1 MPAKKKPEPLE
12 KIDPPKVDVS
22 EDGIDFAPIIF
33 DVVVE
38 FGQPITPTEVA
49 ELTAMDLARVTE
61 LLDGLVTEGKLVLGD
76 DQFYRL
82 ATVAADA
89 DLVAPPVP
97 DLEDLVARGE
107 VTLEVDY
114 DDTIATPSLDPAA
127 NLEGPSTVV
136 YLPSSDIV
144 AFLKN
149 INLPPQLIA
158 GFGMPSE
165 VHGFLAFEDA
175 TPSTEEP
182 QPTSAFRVVLYGKH
196 MNVAARL
203 NPNQPGYVGEVVPS
217 AAPRL
222 SMPEGGPE

>member
-82 ATVAADA
+82 ATVAAPPIPDEQDVIGPPISDEESDA
-89 DLVAPPVP
+89 AGAESLEPPAPA
-97 DLEDLVARGE
+97 DRLED
-107 VTLEVDY
+107 
-114 DDTIATPSLDPAA
+114 AT
-127 NLEGPSTVV
+127 TV

-196 MNVAARL
+196 MNVGARL

-217 AAPRL
+217 VAPL
-222 SMPEGGPE
+222 ISTPEGGPE